1 MLTAVA
7 GLPPI
12 VIVCGPT
19 GVGKTRFAI
28 GLAQRFGGQIVGA
41 DSMQIY
47 RHMDIGTAKPTAE
60 ERAAVH
66 HHMVDII
73 EPDAAFD
80 AAAYGRQAHAVIGRL
95 LHAGIPAFVVGG
107 TGLYIKALVYGMF
120 ASRAQDPSIR
130 QKLRQ
135 QIADTGSAGMHADLA
150 QRDPQSAAR
159 IHPNDAYRILRALE
173 VVESTGRRLSDHHQD
188 HGFLQARYRTL
199 TIGLELP
206 REHLYAR
213 IEQRVDAMVAAGLLE
228 EVRGLLERGYDPAL
242 KSMQSLG
249 YRHMADYIQGR
260 VAWDEILQL
269 LKRDHRRY
277 AKRQMT
283 WFRADPQVKW
293 LAPDQ
298 EQAAACLAEAF
309 YRNAGLPEAT
319 PLQ

>member
-1 MLTAVA
+1 MLTGVA
-7 GLPPI
+7 GLPHI

-60 ERAAVH
+60 ERAAMH

-80 AAAYGRQAHAVIGRL
+80 AAAYGRQAHVIIGRL
-95 LHAGIPAFVVGG
+95 LRAGIPAFVVGG

-120 ASRAQDPSIR
+120 ASRAPDPSIR
-130 QKLRQ
+130 QKLLQ
-135 QIADTGSAGMHADLA
+135 QIADTGSAEMHACLA
-150 QRDPQSAAR
+150 ERDPQSAAR
-159 IHPNDAYRILRALE
+159 IHPNDTYRILRALE

-188 HGFLQARYRTL
+188 HGFLQARYQTL

-213 IEQRVDAMVAAGLLE
+213 IEQRVDAMIAAGLLE
-228 EVRGLLERGYDPAL
+228 EVRGLLERGYDPGL

-249 YRHMADYIQGR
+249 YRHMADYILGPA
-260 VAWDEILQL
+260 VWEETLQL

-298 EQAAACLAEAF
+298 EQAAASLVEAF

-319 PLQ
+319 HSQ